1 MVEKIIAKTLKIDI
15 ETIKDNMK
23 FIEDLGG
30 DSLHV
35 VELVMAVEEEY
46 NIQISDEE
54 AEELHTVGELKKY
67 IEDNA

>member
-46 NIQISDEE
+46 DIQISDEE
-54 AEELHTVGELKKY
+54 AEALHTVGELKKY

>member
-1 MVEKIIAKTLKIDI
+1 MVEKIIAATLKINIDS
-15 ETIKDNMK
+15 IKDNMK

-46 NIQISDEE
+46 DIQISDEE
-54 AEELHTVGELKKY
+54 AEALHTVGELKKY

>member
-1 MVEKIIAKTLKIDI
+1 MVEKIIAETLKIDI
-15 ETIKDNMK
+15 DSIKDNMK

-54 AEELHTVGELKKY
+54 AEALHTVGELKKY

>member
-1 MVEKIIAKTLKIDI
+1 MIEKIIAETLKIDI
-15 ETIKDNMK
+15 DSIKDNMK

-46 NIQISDEE
+46 DIQISDDE
-54 AEELHTVGELKKY
+54 AESLQTVGELKRY

>member
-1 MVEKIIAKTLKIDI
+1 MVEQIIAETLSIDQDS
-15 ETIKDNMK
+15 IKDNMK

-35 VELVMAVEEEY
+35 VELVMAIEEAY
-46 NIQISDEE
+46 DIQISDDE
-54 AEELHTVGELKKY
+54 AESLHTVGQLKEY

>member
-1 MVEKIIAKTLKIDI
+1 MGEKIIAATLKINIDS
-15 ETIKDNMK
+15 IKDNMK

-46 NIQISDEE
+46 DIQISDEE
-54 AEELHTVGELKKY
+54 AEALHTVGELKKY

>member
-1 MVEKIIAKTLKIDI
+1 MVEKIIAATLKINIDS
-15 ETIKDNMK
+15 IKDNMK

-35 VELVMAVEEEY
+35 VELVMAVEEAY
-46 NIQISDEE
+46 DIQISDEE
-54 AEELHTVGELKKY
+54 AEALHTVGELKKY

>member
-1 MVEKIIAKTLKIDI
+1 MIEKIIAETLKIDI
-15 ETIKDNMK
+15 DSIKDNMK

-46 NIQISDEE
+46 DIQISDEE
-54 AEELHTVGELKKY
+54 AEALHTVGELKKY

>member
-1 MVEKIIAKTLKIDI
+1 MVEKIIAETLKIDI
-15 ETIKDNMK
+15 ESIKDNMK

-35 VELVMAVEEEY
+35 VELVMAVEEAY
-46 NIQISDEE
+46 DIQISDEE
-54 AEELHTVGELKKY
+54 AEVLRTVGELKEY

>member
-1 MVEKIIAKTLKIDI
+1 MVEKIIAATLKINIDS
-15 ETIKDNMK
+15 IKDNMK

-54 AEELHTVGELKKY
+54 AEALHTVGELKKY

>member
-1 MVEKIIAKTLKIDI
+1 MEEKIIAETLNINQDA
-15 ETIKDNMK
+15 IKDNMK

-35 VELVMAVEEEY
+35 VELVMAIEEAY
-46 NIQISDEE
+46 DIQISDDE
-54 AEELHTVGELKKY
+54 AESLHTVGQLKEY